1 MVSHACGHARESAA
15 GNGRRRVAVIF
26 LKLAN
31 RILRAAIA
39 LHERRAISDALLRT
53 ALSMVRRLERAG
65 SLLALGR
72 PRQKSKY
79 QFTQKEK
86 FDGGIE

>member
-1 MVSHACGHARESAA
+1 MVW
-15 GNGRRRVAVIF
+15 
-26 LKLAN
+26 
-31 RILRAAIA
+31 
-39 LHERRAISDALLRT
+39 
-53 ALSMVRRLERAG
+53 RLERAG